1 MMSIPLPMLKAVI
14 VSLLYQACFSDQ
26 HLINAVQKGT
36 IDHIKHHVET
46 LKKDVN
52 HADQWK
58 HHVIKH
64 AAHRGDVD
72 IGHYLIQQGANPHV
86 RTNEGRTTL
95 HAAAHQGRFEMV
107 QFLLDHG
114 VNIDTVD
121 HRFGYTALMMAISE
135 LHHGHIQKEHE
146 KVIRLLID
154 KGSDLFNIRGTRNG
168 KNCLDIME
176 KKKLQHPRLYKH
188 MHAKAEEQK
197 LKVVKE
203 AETLLQEANEVQQ
216 NEL

>member
-1 MMSIPLPMLKAVI
+1 
-14 VSLLYQACFSDQ
+14 
-26 HLINAVQKGT
+26 
-36 IDHIKHHVET
+36 
-46 LKKDVN
+46 
-52 HADQWK
+52 
-58 HHVIKH
+58 
-64 AAHRGDVD
+64 
-72 IGHYLIQQGANPHV
+72 
-86 RTNEGRTTL
+86 
-95 HAAAHQGRFEMV
+95 MV

-135 LHHGHIQKEHE
+135 LHHGHIEKEHE